1 MGLQVNLWVHSTNTP
16 LHTVYPKDQNS
27 SKRASLICQ
36 ERSILKFLIKKNS
49 YLNIMA
55 MIPQERCS
63 IIKKIVG

>member
-36 ERSILKFLIKKNS
+36 ERSILKFLIKKKLLFKYHGND
-49 YLNIMA
+49 
-55 MIPQERCS
+55 PPG
-63 IIKKIVG
+63 KV